1 MAKWKATEYYN
12 GKMAKSTKGTLTTIN
27 RKAKGHLHRVMDQD
41 TSGSGKEANSM
52 VTVLKL
58 IKMEFQDGDNG
69 RKVLT
74 FNGLSIKKSKTNAL
88 NYPQMKFNQA

>member
-1 MAKWKATEYYN
+1 MAKWKATEYYS
-12 GKMAKSTKGTLTTIN
+12 GRMAKSTKGTFSTIS
-27 RKAKGHLHRVMDQD
+27 RMAKDHLHRVMDQD

-52 VTVLKL
+52 VPVLKL

-74 FNGLSIKKSKTNAL
+74 FNGLRIKKSKTNAL
-88 NYPQMKFNQA
+88 NYPKMKFNQA